1 MNFIPN
7 PGKIDSIKVE
17 NVTRRGVLKGL
28 GIVGGL
34 VLAAPVMSRQAMAA
48 YATGADKRPHGT
60 VVDPRVFVDITPDGP
75 VTLVANS

>member
-1 MNFIPN
+1 MNFIAN
-7 PGKIDSIKVE
+7 PSKIDIKVE

-48 YATGADKRPHGT
+48 Y
-60 VVDPRVFVDITPDGP
+60 
-75 VTLVANS
+75 VTSRSA